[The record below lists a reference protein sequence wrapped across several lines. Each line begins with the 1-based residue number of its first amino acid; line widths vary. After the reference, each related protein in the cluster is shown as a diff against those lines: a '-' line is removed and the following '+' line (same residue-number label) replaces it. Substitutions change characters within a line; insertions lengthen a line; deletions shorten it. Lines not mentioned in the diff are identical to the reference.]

1 MAESETRK
9 GGQMVDPLFIH
20 LTKRLRV
27 VARGFNKYSKYLQE
41 HHKITIPQI
50 ICLRE
55 VHEHGPI
62 TLGALT
68 KIVALNNST
77 VTGIV
82 DRLENQ
88 QLLQRTRTSSD
99 RRQIHL
105 QMTEKGVRFLT
116 DIPTPVPQRFIEG
129 IQHFSHDEIDRI
141 VWSVDQLA
149 MLLGGDES
157 EPTGIGELPDK
168 SAFGFEPGSP
178 Q

>member
-1 MAESETRK
+1 MEKDGQQTDR
-9 GGQMVDPLFIH
+9 QMVEPLFIH
-20 LTKRLRV
+20 LTKRLREI
-27 VARGFNKYSKYLQE
+27 ARAFNKYSKYLQE
-41 HHKITIPQI
+41 HHHITIPQV

-82 DRLENQ
+82 DRLEKQ
-88 QLLQRTRTSSD
+88 ELLQRTRTSSD

-116 DIPTPVPQRFIEG
+116 EIPAPVPEAFIEG
-129 IQHFSHDEIDRI
+129 VKSCSADEVDRI
-141 VWSVDQLA
+141 VWAVDKLA
-149 MLLGGDES
+149 ALLGGED
-157 EPTGIGELPDK
+157 LPV
-168 SAFGFEPGSP
+168 E
-178 Q
+178 